1 MDNNTPANN
10 SAPNTLREYNQLG
23 SKTFWLLILKR
34 SLAFFF
40 ILLLSAVL
48 LIAYPYIPAEYQ
60 VIAGLALI
68 SLVVLLAIAILW
80 ALLLGWL
87 EYIHYKIALSADNIK
102 ISRGLIAEEE
112 IGIPF
117 RRIKEVN
124 FVRSLTDQMLG
135 VSNVVLIVLGEDDG
149 GPLSQ
154 ESKIIL
160 PSLDVRIAKQIQD
173 IILNK
178 AEVEEVDMN
187 AAAAA
192 VK

>member
-1 MDNNTPANN
+1 
-10 SAPNTLREYNQLG
+10 
-23 SKTFWLLILKR
+23 
-34 SLAFFF
+34 
-40 ILLLSAVL
+40 
-48 LIAYPYIPAEYQ
+48 
-60 VIAGLALI
+60 
-68 SLVVLLAIAILW
+68 
-80 ALLLGWL
+80 
-87 EYIHYKIALSADNIK
+87 LSADNIK